1 MTVSSTTVSKS
12 YKPGSAMAPEA
23 IGFQFLDPTDIAVV
37 HVAAAT
43 GVRTTLVPGTDY
55 VIAGD
60 TMAGTATI
68 AATAAWPADD
78 DFIVTRETA
87 MLQGTNLVPQEPL
100 KAKAL
105 ERQLDRLALVDQEQ
119 DARLGGVE
127 GSALFAAP
135 GEPGFN
141 LPPKAG
147 RANKVAVFSSIGTGA
162 TLVPINLTADQ
173 LAALAGQDVAIG
185 TLAANIGALLAVNAD
200 LVNINIVAGDI
211 ALVHTVGTSI
221 ANVNIVAG
229 GIATINAVVANA
241 ANINIVAGA
250 AGNINTVAGGI
261 ANITAVA
268 GSLPAITTVA
278 TDLNLGAGSKIKAV
292 FDNIAAVVAV
302 GTDLFLGAASK
313 IAIVATDLAL
323 GAASLIAKAPQ
334 AAIDAAA
341 SAAAAAASASQF
353 VVSKGPNGFSLTDT
367 SGYRWLH
374 VTLLDIKHVAIDL
387 IKSRLAALEAY
398 AAKLPL
404 LGTPGAATFSLI
416 DSNGYNWL
424 KATPTTLQ
432 HKVIEAMSNRIVA
445 ALRGPADPSI
455 ANMRIIAERIGL
467 HVSGESLSLG
477 HGSPVVSI
485 GVSTTSDMFGNAG
498 LTKSSIVPDDINDI
512 SSSSDPDLVANRA
525 ALTPA
530 VETTYGADADDWTS
544 HGETPLT
551 GCSQMI
557 VQLLKDED
565 GIDFLASGMRFLLA
579 DDGRNGG
586 SITTED
592 ENLTGLTAQRVYA
605 SWAQAQ
611 ALYGALGKSYAPA
624 GQMIIT
630 GTNDNASD
638 AANYPVGNEKW
649 FYTRAQTVQAQ
660 RQAKARA
667 LKLIS
672 PTGTLPLLIGQ
683 TATHTNPAY
692 PAPIPHVALD
702 QLQLAID
709 HQEFIL
715 ACIQY
720 AVQNGVND
728 VHMTGAGSKQMG
740 AYFGWHLKRL
750 MFDGLRIG
758 PMVPSFTAQNSQI
771 IATFPIRPGHKIAGA
786 LTVADTTVLS
796 NWGVAAV
803 DAGGAAQVLSNPR
816 VVARDRVVWDA
827 PAAPANTWKF
837 RCGYTGNTTKGWTN
851 IAETRADSTLIF
863 DPYALRL
870 PMYRWLPICEV
881 PLT

>member
-1 MTVSSTTVSKS
+1 MQ
-12 YKPGSAMAPEA
+12 YYE
-23 IGFQFLDPTDIAVV
+23 FIAS
-37 HVAAAT
+37 
-43 GVRTTLVPGTDY
+43 R
-55 VIAGD
+55 GD
-60 TMAGTATI
+60 TGAVLPLAKVSVFLAGTATLASI
-68 AATAAWPADD
+68 YDSAGAGLTNPMTAATSGLVGFAAANGGYDVQIASADGSYLAPMVHD
-78 DFIVTRETA
+78 
-87 MLQGTNLVPQEPL
+87 LQLYDLT
-100 KAKAL
+100 
-105 ERQLDRLALVDQEQ
+105 QLDAKV
-119 DARLGGVE
+119 ATVT
-127 GSALFAAP
+127 AATTN
-135 GEPGFN
+135 PGF
-141 LPPKAG
+141 
-147 RANKVAVFSSIGTGA
+147 
-162 TLVPINLTADQ
+162 
-173 LAALAGQDVAIG
+173 
-185 TLAANIGALLAVNAD
+185 LAVAAD
-200 LVNINIVAGDI
+200 LA
-211 ALVHTVGTSI
+211 
-221 ANVNIVAG
+221 
-229 GIATINAVVANA
+229 
-241 ANINIVAGA
+241 
-250 AGNINTVAGGI
+250 
-261 ANITAVA
+261 
-268 GSLPAITTVA
+268 
-278 TDLNLGAGSKIKAV
+278 LGAGSKIATV
-292 FDNIAAVVAV
+292 AADLLSGASNIAVVA
-302 GTDLFLGAASK
+302 A
-313 IAIVATDLAL
+313 DLAL
-323 GAASLIAKAPQ
+323 GGASLIRQ
-334 AAIDAAA
+334 AISSAAA
-341 SAAAAAASASQF
+341 AASSAAAAAASAASIGWF
-353 VVSKGPNGFSLTDT
+353 FRGPAGFALTDT
-367 SGYRWLH
+367 AGYRWLNI
-374 VTLLDIKHVAIDL
+374 TPTDIKHAAIGL

-398 AAKLPL
+398 AAQLPL
-404 LGTPGAATFSLI
+404 IGTSGAATFSLV

-467 HVSGESLSLG
+467 HMSGESLSLG
-477 HGSPVVSI
+477 HGSPVVTLGTSVI
-485 GVSTTSDMFGNAG
+485 SDMFSSAE
-498 LTKSSIVPDDINDI
+498 LTKASIVPDDINDI
-512 SSSSDPDLVANRA
+512 LSSSDPNLIANRA

-530 VETTYGADADDWTS
+530 IETTYGPDADDWTS

-551 GCSQMI
+551 GCAQMI

-565 GIDFLASGMRFLLA
+565 GIDFLGFGMRFLLA

-592 ENLTGLTAQRVYA
+592 ETLTGLTAQRVYA
-605 SWAQAQ
+605 SWSQAR
-611 ALYGALGKSYAPA
+611 ALYGTVGKSYAPA
-624 GQMIIT
+624 GQMIVT

-638 AANYPVGNEKW
+638 ATYYPVGNEKW

-672 PTGTLPLLIGQ
+672 PNAILPLLIGQ

-692 PAPIPHVALD
+692 SAPIPHVALD

-709 HQEFIL
+709 HPEFIL
-715 ACIQY
+715 GCIQY

-758 PMVPSFTAQNSQI
+758 PMVPTFTAQNSQI
-771 IATFPIRPGHKIAGA
+771 VATFPVRPGHAIAGA
-786 LTVADTTVLS
+786 LTIADTTVLA

-803 DAGGAAQVLSNPR
+803 DAGGAAQILSNPR
-816 VVARDRVVWDA
+816 VVARDRIVWDA